1 MFYNSLQQKAFFFNQ
16 NYLNTYIEQDTF
28 VIQTTEKST
37 VYCIVYT
44 VYSIHRVSKNI
55 CSKILSCMLSLV
67 VRDNVVVVVSLNH
80 GWNRTHIHYIYP
92 VFSLFFTNN
101 IYI

>member
-37 VYCIVYT
+37 VYCIVYC
-44 VYSIHRVSKNI
+44 RMSKNI
-55 CSKILSCMLSLV
+55 CSKILSCMLSLA

-80 GWNRTHIHYIYP
+80 GWNRTHIHIPSFLP
-92 VFSLFFTNN
+92 VLH
-101 IYI
+101 

>member
-37 VYCIVYT
+37 VYCIL
-44 VYSIHRVSKNI
+44 YSIHRMSKNI

-80 GWNRTHIHYIYP
+80 GWNRTHIYFLHIPSFLP
-92 VFSLFFTNN
+92 VLH
-101 IYI
+101 